1 MPPRRYNPDDR
12 RDALLERIN
21 LDIPAAVAKALR
33 EDLGGEVDAGNDIT
47 AQLLPADTQAHA
59 TVITRED
66 GVFCGKRWVEEVFI
80 QLAGDDVRL
89 TWHVDDGDAIHANQ
103 TVFELNGP
111 ARVLLTGERTALNF
125 VRPFPASPVKYA
137 ATLDCWLAPKPSC
150 STRVKRC
157 RVCAPRSN
165 MRFYAAAAPIIVW
178 ASLTRS

>member
-21 LDIPAAVAKALR
+21 LDIPAAVAQALR

-80 QLAGDDVRL
+80 QLAGMMC
-89 TWHVDDGDAIHANQ
+89 
-103 TVFELNGP
+103 
-111 ARVLLTGERTALNF
+111 
-125 VRPFPASPVKYA
+125 ASPGMSMT
-137 ATLDCWLAPKPSC
+137 ATPFTPTKQCL
-150 STRVKRC
+150 
-157 RVCAPRSN
+157 N
-165 MRFYAAAAPIIVW
+165 
-178 ASLTRS
+178 